1 MPLEVHYVN
10 DKSWDAEAKKFSDPK
25 IRQEADDIGHL
36 LMTIGVSEISEKTIN
51 EIVIRKI
58 ILDRLY
64 GDKKTSAETYKAPLE
79 RHMGLKIEGRWASN
93 ETRWKFTSRHAKGM
107 MRDVSNS
114 VLDQF
119 VKEMG
124 HAVFAWPILHYPM
137 QELHT
142 SSGCIEKSMWAGP
155 TRRYKKGLST

>member
-10 DKSWDAEAKKFSDPK
+10 DKSWDAEAKKFADPK

-36 LMTIGVSEISEKTIN
+36 LMTIGVSEVSEKTIN

-107 MRDVSNS
+107 MRDVANS
-114 VLDQF
+114 VLD
-119 VKEMG
+119 
-124 HAVFAWPILHYPM
+124 
-137 QELHT
+137 
-142 SSGCIEKSMWAGP
+142 
-155 TRRYKKGLST
+155 

>member
-10 DKSWDAEAKKFSDPK
+10 DKSWDAEAKKFADPK

-36 LMTIGVSEISEKTIN
+36 LMTIGVSEVSEKTIN

-64 GDKKTSAETYKAPLE
+64 GDTKTLAETYKAPLE

-107 MRDVSNS
+107 MRDVANS
-114 VLDQF
+114 VLD
-119 VKEMG
+119 
-124 HAVFAWPILHYPM
+124 
-137 QELHT
+137 
-142 SSGCIEKSMWAGP
+142 
-155 TRRYKKGLST
+155 